1 MKSVQLYGDGE
12 LKLNLERL
20 ADTTGNQ
27 LFLAMLE
34 EAEKIRDLAK
44 EFAPVDDYNLVEA
57 IQTDIES
64 RDASGRFKR
73 KEVTVFVDMEKAN
86 DDGTKVGD
94 YAMLIHEYLQPY
106 GSGDLNLGKKSQ
118 QKDAGRRVVGGKF
131 LERAILERALPMI
144 DRLEAVAQQHM
155 KRTVSVTPRKKR

>member
-1 MKSVQLYGDGE
+1 MKSVELYGDGE

-20 ADTTGNQ
+20 AETTGNQ
-27 LFLAMLE
+27 LFMAMLE
-34 EAEKIRDLAK
+34 EAEKIRDLAR
-44 EFAPVDDYNLVEA
+44 EFAPVDEYNLVNA
-57 IQTDIES
+57 IQTDVES
-64 RDASGRFKR
+64 RDSSGRFKR
-73 KEVTVFVDMEKAN
+73 KEVTVFVDMNMVN
-86 DDGTKVGD
+86 DDGTYVGD

-118 QKDAGRRVVGGKF
+118 LKDAGRRVVGGKF

>member
-27 LFLAMLE
+27 LFLAMLQ
-34 EAEKIRDLAK
+34 EAERIRDLAK

-57 IQTDIES
+57 IKTDVEA
-64 RDASGRFKR
+64 RDALGRFKR
-73 KEVTVFVDMEKAN
+73 KEVTVFVDMEKQN
-86 DDGTKVGD
+86 DDGTVVAD

-144 DRLEAVAQQHM
+144 EKLEAVAEQHI
-155 KRTVSVTPRKKR
+155 KRTVNVSSRNKR